1 MQRREL
7 LKGLA
12 IATSLAAAPRVLDAA
27 DAATT
32 PQRENR
38 AMSMIKAAD
47 GTELF
52 VKDWG
57 RGRPLLFVHSWAVT
71 NDVWQYQHA
80 HFAESGY
87 RVVAF
92 DRRGH
97 GRSEQPGG
105 GYDFDTLADDLARV
119 IAARDL
125 DGVTLIGH
133 SMGCNEI
140 VRYLARHGS
149 ARIARIILVAP
160 TTPFLLKTAGNP
172 EGVDGHMFEALRT
185 GWKND
190 FPKWLRDNSRAF
202 FVPETSQ
209 AMVDW
214 GVTMMSLTPVHIA
227 IACNKTMVETDFR
240 PDCRAVSVPSLIVH
254 GTADASAPLPLTG
267 QRTAAL
273 IPHGR
278 FSVYE
283 GAPHGLMFTHMDR
296 LHADIADFIA
306 ST

>member
-12 IATSLAAAPRVLDAA
+12 IAASLAGVPHLLDAA
-27 DAATT
+27 HAT
-32 PQRENR
+32 PQRER
-38 AMSMIKAAD
+38 KAMSMVKAAD

-71 NDVWQYQHA
+71 NDIWQYQHA
-80 HFAESGY
+80 HFAEAGH
-87 RVVAF
+87 RVVAL

-97 GRSEQPGG
+97 GRSDQPGS
-105 GYDFDTLADDLARV
+105 GYDFDTLADDLSRV
-119 IAARDL
+119 IAQRDL

-133 SMGCNEI
+133 SLGCCEI

-149 ARIARIILVAP
+149 AGIARIVLVAP
-160 TTPFLLKTAGNP
+160 TTPFLLKTPTNP
-172 EGVDGHMFEALRT
+172 DGVDGHVFDAVRA
-185 GWKND
+185 GWGKD
-190 FPKWLRDNSRAF
+190 FPKWLRDNARAF

-209 AMVDW
+209 AMIDW
-214 GVTMMSLTPVHIA
+214 GVTVMSQTPVHIA
-227 IACNKTMVETDFR
+227 ITCNKAMVETDFR
-240 PDCRAVSVPSLIVH
+240 PDCRAVSVPALVVH

-273 IPHGR
+273 IPHAR
-278 FSVYE
+278 FNVYE
-283 GAPHGLMFTHMDR
+283 GAPHGLMFTHMER
-296 LHADIADFIA
+296 LNADIADFIA